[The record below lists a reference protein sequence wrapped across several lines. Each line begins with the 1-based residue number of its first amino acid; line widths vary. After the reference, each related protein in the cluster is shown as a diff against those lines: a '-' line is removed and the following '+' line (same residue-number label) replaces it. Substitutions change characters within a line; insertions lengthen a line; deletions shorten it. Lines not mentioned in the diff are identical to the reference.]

1 MSPLSARCA
10 AAFLCVLLA
19 ATVARAQQPI
29 SLDDLDPSGD
39 GWPSEAL
46 TEDVTAVLS
55 QLGDWLCAETENG
68 SPAPPPAAMTAPG
81 AFRGSAPSLD
91 RPEVFH
97 AGPTF
102 SIRRHRDP
110 PEDKQSDN
118 LASLLEPLRQRFAG
132 GRPDALKSKT
142 VETLL
147 GPGNEA
153 QTSHLVEISGPAQE
167 GGLLEIH
174 STWRIEWLLP
184 DSAAPRLRSIRIT
197 NFEEAHTTRDRPLFT
212 DASAEVLT
220 DVPAWE
226 AQLRFGTD
234 YWQSRIENYFQIHLF
249 GQRGLALGDVDGDG
263 LDDLYVCQPGGL
275 PNRLLL
281 HQPDHGVLDL
291 SRAAGVDFL
300 DNTNAALFV
309 DLDNDGDQDLV
320 VALSG
325 GLLFLEQSAPLR
337 FTRRALIGN
346 LADGQSLCAADYDL
360 DGDLDIYLCS
370 YYADSAAAG
379 DLALP
384 VPYFDANN
392 GGPNILLRN
401 DGDFVFRDATAES
414 GLDENNRRW
423 SWAAMW
429 ADCNGDGLEDLY
441 VANDFGRNNL
451 YLARREKSGAI
462 RFRDAAAD
470 AGLRAGAFGMS
481 VSAADFDRD
490 GKLDFYVG
498 NMFSSAGSRITH
510 QPQFQPGAG
519 EDLLR
524 KFRHLAKGNTLFR
537 NLGNQAAGD
546 GPHFAETGESAGV
559 TMGRWSW
566 SAPFTDFNNDG
577 WEDLVVANGYVT
589 GGKQEEDL

>member
-1 MSPLSARCA
+1 MSSPFARFA
-10 AAFLCVLLA
+10 AISFCVLLA
-19 ATVARAQQPI
+19 AAVARAQQTI

-46 TEDVTAVLS
+46 TEEAGAVLS
-55 QLGDWLCAETENG
+55 RLGEWLCLEGENG
-68 SPAPPPAAMTAPG
+68 RPPPAPADLTAPG
-81 AFRGSAPSLD
+81 AFHGSAPSLD
-91 RPEVFH
+91 HPEIVP
-97 AGPTF
+97 AGSTF

-110 PEDKQSDN
+110 PEDKQSD
-118 LASLLEPLRQRFAG
+118 SLSGLLDPLRQRFAG
-132 GRPDALKSKT
+132 GRPESLQSKT
-142 VETLL
+142 VEIML
-147 GPGNEA
+147 GSGSA
-153 QTSHLVEISGPAQE
+153 AHTSHLVEISGPAEE

-184 DSAAPRLRSIRIT
+184 EGSAPRLRSIRIT
-197 NFEEAHTTRDRPLFT
+197 DFEEAHTSRDRPLFT
-212 DASAEVLT
+212 DASKDVLAGL
-220 DVPAWE
+220 PAWD
-226 AQLRFGTD
+226 AQLQFGTD

-249 GQRGLALGDVDGDG
+249 GQRGLALGDIDGDG
-263 LDDLYVCQPGGL
+263 LDDVYICQPGGL
-275 PNRLLL
+275 PNRLFL
-281 HQPDHGVLDL
+281 HRPDQGVSDI

-300 DNTNAALFV
+300 DNSNAALFV

-320 VALSG
+320 VALSA

-337 FTRRALIGN
+337 FTRRALIAN

-360 DGDLDIYLCS
+360 DGDLDLYLCS
-370 YYADSAAAG
+370 YYADSGAAG

-401 DGDFVFRDATAES
+401 DGDFVFRDVTSES

-451 YLARREKSGAI
+451 YLARREQNGAV

-470 AGLRAGAFGMS
+470 AGLRDGAFGMS

-498 NMFSSAGSRITH
+498 NMFSSAGSRITR
-510 QPQFQPGAG
+510 QPRFQPGAD

-524 KFRHLAKGNTLFR
+524 KFRHLAKGNSLFH
-537 NLGNQAAGD
+537 NSGPKAPGD
-546 GPHFAETGESAGV
+546 APLFAETGESAGV
-559 TMGRWSW
+559 AVGRWSW
-566 SAPFTDFNNDG
+566 SAPFADFNNDG

-589 GGKQEEDL
+589 GGKPEDDL